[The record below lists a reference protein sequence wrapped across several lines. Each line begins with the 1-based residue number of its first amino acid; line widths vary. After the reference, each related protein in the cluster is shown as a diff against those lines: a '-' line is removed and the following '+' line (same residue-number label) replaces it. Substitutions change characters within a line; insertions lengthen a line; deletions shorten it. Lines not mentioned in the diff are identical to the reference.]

1 MVLSHTILPLKK
13 NVLLLHRVL
22 TCSMD
27 VKELGINSTLK
38 VRKKNV
44 NTFKYEDCFSCL
56 TLNGFLDSYLSQLDF
71 RIP

>member
-1 MVLSHTILPLKK
+1 
-13 NVLLLHRVL
+13 
-22 TCSMD
+22 MD
-27 VKELGINSTLK
+27 VKELGINSMLK

-44 NTFKYEDCFSCL
+44 NTFKYEDCFSYL